1 MAIIVRKPHHQTRVS
16 PLKAYP
22 FEEELQFLRAL
33 IARPRGVGAVA
44 PSSPS
49 LARAIAAQIDPAQ
62 PGPVLELGPGTGA
75 LTREILARGISP
87 ERLTLI
93 EYDTAL
99 AKSLAEQFSGVHI
112 IQGDAFDL
120 EASLGNRYQ
129 PFIAVVSG
137 IPLLNYPLET
147 RRALLDS
154 MFERMAPGAPII
166 QFSYGL
172 HSPVAQ
178 SADMSATMTA
188 FVWKNVPPAR
198 VWVYRKR

>member
-1 MAIIVRKPHHQTRVS
+1 MPS
-16 PLKAYP
+16 LKNYP
-22 FEEELQFLRAL
+22 FAEELRFLRAL
-33 IARPRGVGAVA
+33 IARPRGVGSVA

-62 PGPVLELGPGTGA
+62 LGPVLELGPGTGA
-75 LTREILARGISP
+75 LTRGILARGISP

-99 AKSLAEQFSGVHI
+99 AKLLAAQFAGVHVI
-112 IQGDAFDL
+112 KGDAFDL
-120 EASLGNRYQ
+120 ETSLGNRHQ
-129 PFIAVVSG
+129 PFVAVVSG
-137 IPLLNYPLET
+137 IPLLNYPSEK
-147 RRALLDS
+147 RRAFLDAV
-154 MFERMAPGAPII
+154 FERMAPGAPVI

-172 HSPVAQ
+172 HSPISR
-178 SADMSATMTA
+178 SADITVTMTA